1 MQMPI
6 LVPLQ
11 IKMNDSRSRI
21 FGQLKQIRKSHIQ
34 KIISVLFVRMT
45 FTNNFKDVEEN
56 LVYLSFLF
64 VITFELDNKV
74 ALQ

>member
-1 MQMPI
+1 MKMTI

-11 IKMNDSRSRI
+11 IKMNNSRSRI
-21 FGQLKQIRKSHIQ
+21 FGQLNQIRKSHIQ
-34 KIISVLFVRMT
+34 KKSSLLFVRMT